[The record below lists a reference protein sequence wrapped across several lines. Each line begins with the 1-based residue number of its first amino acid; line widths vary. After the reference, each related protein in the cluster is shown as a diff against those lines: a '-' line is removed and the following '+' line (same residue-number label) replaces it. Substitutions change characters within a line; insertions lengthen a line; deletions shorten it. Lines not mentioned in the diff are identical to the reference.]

1 MKLVQSYFI
10 ASPIPGEAREYID
23 EKGRL
28 VRISEPI
35 FHGYHE
41 EPGNFVEIFE
51 FEKEDVK
58 NG

>member
-41 EPGNFVEIFE
+41 EPGNWVEIFE
-51 FEKEDVK
+51 FEKEEE
-58 NG
+58 